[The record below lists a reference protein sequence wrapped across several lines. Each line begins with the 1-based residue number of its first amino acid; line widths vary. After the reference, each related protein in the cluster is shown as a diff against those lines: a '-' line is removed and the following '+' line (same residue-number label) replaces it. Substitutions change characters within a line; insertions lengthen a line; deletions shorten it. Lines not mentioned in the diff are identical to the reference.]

1 MPKKTVKEFK
11 EIFGAIKKPKLPN
24 GISAKDKSALE
35 KDLKDDE
42 LAKFLKDAGELNKAN
57 PGYFAD
63 LVAYKLTKHFDNDDK
78 RPAWLDKIPADART
92 AAVAKL
98 VPGDITDP
106 ITRRAFDKAKA
117 SGNKNVLALIRAR
130 DPVGVGAL
138 ETQLFKAE
146 AKQKVAEILQD
157 GDDKAAMAQGELQ
170 LSTLTPDQ
178 MVEVASA
185 NPKRFFSTMLVGL
198 KNNAMFVDILKN
210 ADLRKRLKELNPGE
224 WKNFEAGTPMLATLA
239 KAEAEV
245 TRKKLTDST
254 AIMEEVFASVLDTT
268 AMPLGYAATPLDPNN
283 TILSGPTEKSDTFRA
298 LQKKQKEEQG
308 DLTPDLP
315 STDCH
320 HLLYIT
326 QGLMEMFPGQKPKIV
341 NQSCP
346 NMLMTKPLS
355 TIPGRGVLD
364 RSFTGNVFDEKGK
377 ATGMI
382 LFSGDNGINSHTW
395 LLVDGVPFDPVLG
408 VKGNDVAGAVAET
421 FDWVIPQRL
430 AKGKKGSYAIQ
441 DKALK
446 PATNAMGF
454 GTGYY
459 LTKTPSKFLTKEELE
474 SAKLT

>member
-11 EIFGAIKKPKLPN
+11 EIFGPIKKPKLPN
-24 GISAKDKSALE
+24 GISAKEKGALE

-42 LAKFLKDAGELNKAN
+42 LDKFFKDAGEVNKAN
-57 PGYFAD
+57 PAYFAD
-63 LVAYKLTKHFDNDDK
+63 LVAYKLSKHFDNDEK
-78 RPAWLDKIPADART
+78 RPAWFDKIPPDARK

-98 VPGDITDP
+98 VPGDITNP
-106 ITRRAFDKAKA
+106 LTRRAFDKAVA
-117 SGNKNVLALIRAR
+117 QGNKNMLALIRAR
-130 DPVGVGAL
+130 DPDGVGAL
-138 ETQLFKAE
+138 EAQLFKAE
-146 AKQKVAEILQD
+146 AKQKVADALKS
-157 GDDKAAMAQGELQ
+157 GDDKSAMSQGELQ
-170 LSTLTPDQ
+170 LTILSPDEI
-178 MVEVASA
+178 VEVASA
-185 NPKRFFSTMLVGL
+185 NPKRFFSTMMVGL
-198 KNNAMFVDILKN
+198 KNNAMFVEILKN
-210 ADLRKRLKELNPGE
+210 PDLRKNLKALDPGE
-224 WKNFEAGTPMLATLA
+224 WKKFEAGTPMLATLA
-239 KAEAEV
+239 KAQAEV
-245 TRKKLTDST
+245 ARKKLTDST
-254 AIMEEVFASVLDTT
+254 AIMEEVFASVLDPT

-283 TILSGPTEKSDTFRA
+283 TILSGPTEKSNTFRA
-298 LQKKQKEEQG
+298 LQKKQKEDQG

-326 QGLMEMFPGQKPKIV
+326 QGMMEMFPGQKPKIV

-408 VKGNDVAGAVAET
+408 VKGDDVAGAVAET
-421 FDWVIPQRL
+421 FDWLIPQRL
-430 AKGKKGSYAIQ
+430 AKGKKGSYAVQ
-441 DKALK
+441 DKKLK
-446 PATNAMGF
+446 PATNALGF

-459 LTKTPSKFLTKEELE
+459 LTTTPSKFLTKEELE
-474 SAKLT
+474 KAKLT